1 MKNKGYF
8 ILEGIVVLGIFTT
21 ILTVSFSIF
30 SNSMKIKNN
39 LLNISNIEINY
50 RRNIDYMLKE
60 IKNGKELNLDTDRL
74 KFRKNII
81 ENNISKEIEITYYF
95 SGTSLLRKAS
105 NSEKYESFLENIKGE
120 FSLKENL
127 LNLILKFKD
136 REEEYVVYI
145 Q

>member
-120 FSLKENL
+120 FSFKENL

>member
-60 IKNGKELNLDTDRL
+60 IKNGKELNLDMDRL

-120 FSLKENL
+120 FSFKENL
-127 LNLILKFKD
+127 LNLLLKFKD

>member
-120 FSLKENL
+120 FSFKENL
-127 LNLILKFKD
+127 LNLLLKFKD

>member
-21 ILTVSFSIF
+21 ILTVSFSVF

-39 LLNISNIEINY
+39 LLNISNVEINY

-60 IKNGKELNLDTDRL
+60 IKNGKKLNLDIDRL

-120 FSLKENL
+120 FSFKENL
-127 LNLILKFKD
+127 LNLVLKFKD

-145 Q
+145 